1 MHDAQAPVRVDK
13 WLWAARLV
21 KTRQLGSDAAKG
33 GRVQIN
39 GVPAKPSKDVK
50 PGDVLELSNG
60 PLKTT
65 VNVKAT
71 AERRGS
77 AAVAATL
84 YDETPESIAD
94 RETFRERRR
103 LELQSIPRS
112 QYDDGGARPTKRDR
126 RRFEQ
131 DRSAAQRRQDD

>member
-1 MHDAQAPVRVDK
+1 MHDATAPVRVDK

-21 KTRQLGSDAAKG
+21 KTRALGSDAAKG
-33 GRVQIN
+33 GRVAVN
-39 GVPAKPSKDVK
+39 GVTVKPSKDVR
-50 PGDVLELSNG
+50 PGDELVLTNG
-60 PLKTT
+60 PLKTI
-65 VNVKAT
+65 VHIKGT

-84 YDETPESIAD
+84 FDETPESVAA
-94 RETFRERRR
+94 REAFREQRRADI
-103 LELQSIPRS
+103 QAIPRS

-131 DRSAAQRRQDD
+131 DRARRRVD

>member
-1 MHDAQAPVRVDK
+1 MQDARAPVRVDK

-21 KTRQLGSDAAKG
+21 KTRALGSDAAKG
-33 GRVQIN
+33 GRVHVN
-39 GVPAKPSKDVK
+39 GVAVKPSKDVK
-50 PGDVLELSNG
+50 PGDELVLTNG

-65 VNVKAT
+65 VHITGT

-84 YDETPESIAD
+84 YDETPESIAA
-94 RETFRERRR
+94 REAFRAQRRA
-103 LELQSIPRS
+103 EIQAIPRS

-131 DRSAAQRRQDD
+131 DRRTRRGAD

>member
-1 MHDAQAPVRVDK
+1 MHDASAPVRVDK

-21 KTRQLGSDAAKG
+21 KTRALGSDAAKG
-33 GRVQIN
+33 GRVRVN
-39 GVPAKPSKDVK
+39 GTAVKPSKDVR
-50 PGDVLELSNG
+50 PGDELELSNG

-65 VNVKAT
+65 VRITAT

-84 YDETPESIAD
+84 FAETPESVAARD
-94 RETFRERRR
+94 AFREQRRA
-103 LELQSIPRS
+103 EIQAIPRS

-131 DRSAAQRRQDD
+131 DRAKRRDGD